1 MGTIHSMAQ
10 TLLDY
15 RYALGNLLGSGGMAE
30 VCLAHDKVLGRDVVL
45 KILKNQ
51 YAENDEFV
59 ERFRRE
65 AKSAAALNHP
75 NIVSVYDRGSSEDGT
90 YYIVMEYVPGG
101 TLKERILREGSLD
114 PSAAAELGSQV
125 ARALGSAHEKGVIH
139 RDIKPQNVLL
149 TDTGDAKVT
158 DFGIARAATATT
170 TSQSN
175 LILGTAGYMS
185 PEQAK
190 GEPVGPQSDLYSLGV
205 VLYEML
211 TGELPYSAEDPVAL
225 VMKHVN
231 ESPPSPREANPEVPE
246 ALDALTLKLLAK
258 KPEDRY
264 ASAAE
269 LADDLERVRS
279 GLPPT
284 AAASEKTTEQMTAPL
299 PPSPGGG
306 TRKTSVQPPFAPAP
320 IKAPKH
326 GRGRR
331 VKLFPV
337 LAALLLGLAL
347 LGGLAWALTQGFF
360 GVASVEV
367 PSLEGLTQEEAQER
381 LDESGLAL
389 GEAGE
394 APSDSAAEGTV
405 IEQDPQAGVS
415 VDPET
420 SVNVTLS
427 SGPERVS
434 VPDLVGLGVA
444 EAERALAEADL
455 KLGRQDEAP
464 SDSAA
469 EGTVIEQ
476 DPQGGVSVDPE
487 TSVNVTLSSGP
498 ERVSVP
504 DLVGLGVAEAERA
517 LAEADLK
524 LGRQDEA
531 PSEVVPVGTVIEQ
544 DPVGGTE
551 VEEGTAVDIV
561 IRTGPQQAPVVQ
573 AAPAVTPPAYDEKAA
588 KKAPEEQKKAAKKP
602 EEEQKKAAKEAEK
615 LQREAEKKAKNKERK
630 K

>member
-1 MGTIHSMAQ
+1 MPQ
-10 TLLDY
+10 TLIDD

-30 VCLAHDKVLGRDVVL
+30 VCLAHDEVLDRQVAL

-51 YAENDEFV
+51 YAENGEFV

-65 AKSAAALNHP
+65 ASSAAALNHP
-75 NIVSVYDRGSSEDGT
+75 NIVSVYDRGSLAEDGT
-90 YYIVMEYVPGG
+90 YYIVMEYIPGG
-101 TLKERILREGSLD
+101 TLKERILREGPLD
-114 PSAAAELGSQV
+114 PGTVAELGSEV
-125 ARALGSAHEKGVIH
+125 ARALGAAHEKGVIH
-139 RDIKPQNVLL
+139 RDVKPQNILL

-158 DFGIARAATATT
+158 DFGIARAANATT
-170 TSQSN
+170 TSQPN
-175 LILGTAGYMS
+175 LVLGTAGYMS
-185 PEQAK
+185 PEQTK

-225 VMKHVN
+225 AMKHVN
-231 ESPPSPREANPEVPE
+231 ESPPSPREAKPEVPE
-246 ALDALTLKLLAK
+246 ALDTLTMKLLAK

-299 PPSPGGG
+299 PPNPGGG
-306 TRKTSVQPPFAPAP
+306 TRKTTVQPPVTPTPMKKVP
-320 IKAPKH
+320 IH
-326 GRGRR
+326 GRGRWGR
-331 VKLFPV
+331 LLPV

-347 LGGLAWALTQGFF
+347 LGGLAWTLTQDIF

-367 PSLEGLTQEEAQER
+367 PSLEALTQEEAQER

-389 GEAGE
+389 GEVDE

-405 IEQDPQAGVS
+405 IEQDPQAGAS

-427 SGPERVS
+427 SGPELVS
-434 VPDLVGLGVA
+434 IPDLAGLGVA
-444 EAERALAEADL
+444 EAELALAE
-455 KLGRQDEAP
+455 E
-464 SDSAA
+464 
-469 EGTVIEQ
+469 
-476 DPQGGVSVDPE
+476 
-487 TSVNVTLSSGP
+487 N
-498 ERVSVP
+498 
-504 DLVGLGVAEAERA
+504 
-517 LAEADLK
+517 LK

-531 PSEVVPVGTVIEQ
+531 PSEVVTIGTVIEQ
-544 DPVGGTE
+544 EPVGGTE

-561 IRTGPQQAPVVQ
+561 VSTGPQQAPFVQ
-573 AAPAVTPPAYDEKAA
+573 AAPAVTPPTVTPPAVTPPAYDEKAA
-588 KKAPEEQKKAAKKP
+588 KKVPEEQKNAAKKAD
-602 EEEQKKAAKEAEK
+602 EEQKKPLGTAATIA
-615 LQREAEKKAKNKERK
+615 LTIFWVVGALCVFYLVAMFLMLSTTDW
-630 K
+630 

>member
-1 MGTIHSMAQ
+1 MPR
-10 TLLDY
+10 TLIND
-15 RYALGNLLGSGGMAE
+15 RYTLGELLGSGGMAE
-30 VCLAHDKVLGRDVVL
+30 VCLAHDEVLDRDVAL

-51 YAENDEFV
+51 YAENHEFV

-65 AKSAAALNHP
+65 ARSAAALNHP
-75 NIVSVYDRGSSEDGT
+75 NIVSIYDRGSSEDGT

-101 TLKERILREGSLD
+101 TLKERILREGPLD
-114 PSAAAELGSQV
+114 PSAAVELGSQV
-125 ARALGSAHEKGVIH
+125 AQALEAAHEKGVIH
-139 RDIKPQNVLL
+139 RDVKPQNVLL
-149 TDTGDAKVT
+149 TDTGDAKVA
-158 DFGIARAATATT
+158 DFGIARAANATT
-170 TSQSN
+170 TSQPN
-175 LILGTAGYMS
+175 LVLGTAGYMS

-225 VMKHVN
+225 AMQHVN
-231 ESPPSPREANPEVPE
+231 EPPRSPKEAKSEVPE
-246 ALDALTLKLLAK
+246 ALDTLTVKLLAK

-264 ASAAE
+264 GSAAA

-306 TRKTSVQPPFAPAP
+306 TREAAVQPSITSAPG
-320 IKAPKH
+320 KAPKH
-326 GRGRR
+326 GRVRR
-331 VKLFPV
+331 GKRLPV

-381 LDESGLAL
+381 LDEAGLAL

-405 IEQDPQAGVS
+405 IEQDPQPGAS

-427 SGPERVS
+427 SGPERVN
-434 VPDLVGLGVA
+434 VPDLAGLG
-444 EAERALAEADL
+444 
-455 KLGRQDEAP
+455 
-464 SDSAA
+464 
-469 EGTVIEQ
+469 I
-476 DPQGGVSVDPE
+476 
-487 TSVNVTLSSGP
+487 
-498 ERVSVP
+498 
-504 DLVGLGVAEAERA
+504 AEAERA

-531 PSEVVPVGTVIEQ
+531 PSEMLPISTVIEQ

-551 VEEGTAVDIV
+551 VQEGTAVDIV
-561 IRTGPQQAPVVQ
+561 VSTGPQQAPVVQ
-573 AAPAVTPPAYDEKAA
+573 AAPAVTPPTVTPPAVTPSAVTPSAVTPPAYDEKAA
-588 KKAPEEQKKAAKKP
+588 KKAAEEEKKAAKKA
-602 EEEQKKAAKEAEK
+602 EEEQKEAG
-615 LQREAEKKAKNKERK
+615 KKAKNKK
-630 K
+630 KEKKK